1 MKSTKYKVIDLDSN
15 DTETKSFEYFEKPL
29 PKTKESSI
37 LDFTYLSLSQLED
50 EVTRTFPNEECAEC
64 SFHLD
69 LLGALSFC
77 FINNGWEKKEL
88 LEMFAEMVD
97 ESIDNLVE
105 FEKEEV
111 T

>member
-1 MKSTKYKVIDLDSN
+1 MNTLTNTTSN
-15 DTETKSFEYFEKPL
+15 DTEPK

-97 ESIDNLVE
+97 ESIDMLVE

-111 T
+111 A